1 MGIRAPATPIWLY
14 QPSLSRSYFY
24 AEKTTDRRDRNV
36 TSERLGGANGGSAR
50 ANAGSRMFAS
60 RWKLCVASSPRR
72 LRLLALITQRSS
84 VETRPAIRTCDNDAR
99 VSRDFSAACFSCV

>member
-24 AEKTTDRRDRNV
+24 AEKTTDKRDRNV

-50 ANAGSRMFAS
+50 ANAGSRMCAF
-60 RWKLCVASSPRR
+60 RWKLCATTSS
-72 LRLLALITQRSS
+72 LSWRLLALITQRSS
-84 VETRPAIRTCDNDAR
+84 VQIRPPQPT
-99 VSRDFSAACFSCV
+99 